1 MSKVS
6 AEEIREVLQNG
17 FVTKAS
23 MAKNFECCVDTISN
37 RLKELREDGVAII
50 HSKDGL
56 KVVEKTDIENNF
68 DDAMTMKAVVDW
80 WLSMINGMQ
89 RLMIPMR
96 PILPTMKRTLAID
109 LSTEEK
115 RELVQACAKTIAL
128 ITMID
133 AQEEIDR

>member
-6 AEEIREVLQNG
+6 AEEVMEVLQNG

-23 MAKNFECCVDTISN
+23 MAENFECCVDTISN

-50 HSKDGL
+50 HGPNGL
-56 KVVEKTDIENNF
+56 RVVEKNDVENNV
-68 DDAMTMKAVVDW
+68 DDAIAMAAVVDW
-80 WLSMINGMQ
+80 WLGMIKGMQ

-96 PILPTMKRTLAID
+96 PMLPTMKRTLSVNM
-109 LSTEEK
+109 STEEK
-115 RELVQACAKTIAL
+115 RELVHACAKTIAL

-133 AQEEIDR
+133 AQNEIE